1 MPSEPKRDIKAI
13 FLDGSEIDAAIRKA
27 AKNAIQAH
35 KREGL
40 PVPIWKDGKTVWVPA
55 EELEP
60 LLADD

>member
-1 MPSEPKRDIKAI
+1 MPPEPKRDIKAI
-13 FLDGSEIDAAIRKA
+13 FLDGSKIDAAIRKA
-27 AKNAIQAH
+27 AKNAILAH

>member
-1 MPSEPKRDIKAI
+1 MPSEPKRDIEAI
-13 FLDGSEIDAAIRKA
+13 FREGTQIDAAIRKA
-27 AKNAIQAH
+27 AKNAILAH